1 MWHRFF
7 FKYNTFCSE
16 NQATRWRKG
25 GGGGSVA
32 RDTMRMLAVATCLAT
47 RQEINTIQIMKQGT
61 YITTPSQTS
70 SSPQLLAISF
80 PPREADKSTLRVVLF
95 SI

>member
-7 FKYNTFCSE
+7 LNTIRF
-16 NQATRWRKG
+16 ALRTRQQG
-25 GGGGSVA
+25 GVKGGSVA
-32 RDTMRMLAVATCLAT
+32 RDTMRMLAVATCLAP

-61 YITTPSQTS
+61 YITTLSQTS
-70 SSPQLLAISF
+70 SLPQLLAISF